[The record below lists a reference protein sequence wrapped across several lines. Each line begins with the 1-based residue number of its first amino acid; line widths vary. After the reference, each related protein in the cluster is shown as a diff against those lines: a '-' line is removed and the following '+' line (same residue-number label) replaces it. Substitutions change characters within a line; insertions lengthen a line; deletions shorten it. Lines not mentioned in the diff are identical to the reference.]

1 MSLSGLKLL
10 VHDAVFYALFKLFL
24 ALLVQHCNTAVCLA
38 YVLVSR
44 FFSVIVFFPSVIT
57 CSQGEICVLLLEENV
72 FIILILVMVKPSRVV
87 RE

>member
-1 MSLSGLKLL
+1 ML
-10 VHDAVFYALFKLFL
+10 YLFL
-24 ALLVQHCNTAVCLA
+24 ALLVQHCNIAVRLA

-44 FFSVIVFFPSVIT
+44 FFPVIVFFPSVIT

-72 FIILILVMVKPSRVV
+72 FIIFILVMVKPSRVV